1 MRVSFIIFSVL
12 VFLFTS
18 VNIKASEDDS
28 SDSTKTENEE
38 KIKEGF
44 NFGGLPV
51 LGYNTDIGFQYGLIL
66 NVFNYGD
73 GTYYPEYKYS
83 FYAEVS
89 RSTLGNG
96 VNQLFFDSKHL
107 LPNQIRITSDLSYLT
122 ERTLNFYG
130 FNGYD
135 AVYNSEFEIDTDP
148 EYISRVFYRHERKF
162 LRFTLDFQGKMFS
175 KKILWLA
182 GLGYFSTNVATV
194 DIDRLNKGKKESKI
208 LPDTTLLYDHYVD
221 WGIIK
226 EDEKDGGKT
235 PYFKTGVVFD
245 TRDNEPNPMKGIW
258 SEILLFYTPKIL
270 GNHTHSYLKLAI
282 THRQYITLVKDKLSF
297 VYRLGYQGTLAGSVP
312 FYMQPYMITSFS
324 RVTSTDGLGGAKTL
338 RGILRNRVV
347 GDGIAYGNFEVRW
360 KFLKTVLWKQNIYL
374 ALNAF
379 ADGGAVV
386 NKIDFDI
393 NSNELPENPDA
404 YFAPGTEASHWSV
417 GGGFRIAMNQ
427 NFIIAADYGI
437 ALDKR
442 DGKDGIYIGIGYLF

>member
-1 MRVSFIIFSVL
+1 MKISFIVFSALIF
-12 VFLFTS
+12 FCTS
-18 VNIKASEDDS
+18 FNIQASEDDS
-28 SDSTKTENEE
+28 LDSTKTKNDE

-51 LGYNTDIGFQYGLIL
+51 LGYNTDIGFQYGLIF

-73 GTYYPEYKYS
+73 GTFYPEYKYCI
-83 FYAEVS
+83 YAEVS

-96 VNQLFFDSKHL
+96 VNQLFFDSEHL
-107 LPNQIRITSDLSYLT
+107 LPNQIRITADLSYLT

-135 AVYNSEFEIDTDP
+135 AVYTQAYENDTDP
-148 EYISRVFYRHERKF
+148 AYISRVFYRHERKF
-162 LRFTLDFQGKMFS
+162 LRSTLDFQGKLFS

-194 DIDRLNKGKKESKI
+194 DIDRLNKGKTESKI

-226 EDEKDGGKT
+226 EYEKDGGKT
-235 PYFKTGVVFD
+235 PYLKAGVVFD

-258 SEILLFYTPKIL
+258 SEILLFYAPKIL
-270 GNHTHSYLKLAI
+270 GINTHSYLKLAI

-297 VYRLGYQGTLAGSVP
+297 VYRMGYQGTLAGSVP

-324 RVTSTDGLGGAKTL
+324 KVTSTDGLGGAKTL
-338 RGILRNRVV
+338 RGILRNRIV

-379 ADGGAVV
+379 ADGGGVV
-386 NKIDFDI
+386 NKIGFEID
-393 NSNELPENPDA
+393 SQEVQENPSA
-404 YFAPGTEASHWSV
+404 FFAPETEKSHWSV

-427 NFIIAADYGI
+427 NFIIAADYGVV
-437 ALDKR
+437 LDKR